1 MIPLDRFRLAEGLGM
16 ARIPDEVLARLK
28 TEVSVARL
36 VEGCGV
42 TLRRQGKDLVGCCPF
57 HDDSTPSLVVTPGKN
72 LWNCLGACRRGGGPI
87 DWVMAAQGVSF
98 RLAVE
103 LLVQE
108 SPSLSVLAQSSPLS
122 QGPGP
127 VARSLARKLPL
138 LADPDVS
145 DVGLAAAVVEH
156 YAATL
161 ATSPEALGYLG
172 TRGIDHPEA
181 IEVFRLG
188 FANRTLG
195 YRLGPSP
202 TKAGGVLRSRLQAL
216 GFLRVSGHEH
226 FTGSLVVPI
235 FDGEGNV
242 GEVYGRKVRDDL
254 RAGTP
259 SHLYLP
265 GPHVG
270 VFNQAGLVAAG
281 VDELIVTES
290 VIDALSLWCN
300 GFRHVTT
307 AYGTGGWMPDHDGLV
322 DQLAVKRVLI
332 AFDADEAGDKGAAD
346 IAQDLTARGV
356 ECYRVEFPRG
366 SDVNEVAVG
375 AKDARAA
382 LGRFLRK
389 AAWIGPTQA
398 SAPAPARSSLSAA
411 IPIVE
416 VASSVAAEPTPPAQP
431 AAEPAAPVGP
441 AAPVDEEPTVD
452 EQEPQAWPVP
462 VAPETFS
469 PARVPEVEALGEV
482 VVTGQ
487 GPGVELRIRLG
498 NRSWRV
504 RGLDRVTSFEALK
517 VNVLVARTDTTPGSA
532 ASGFHV
538 DTLDLYSARAR
549 GVFVTQAAVELKVA
563 PEVIKS
569 DLGRVLLACEAKA
582 EEVLAAASEPE
593 KKPEVTVSG
602 QAREDALTLLRDPRL
617 VERVVDAFAA
627 VGMVG
632 EATNCLVGYLAAI
645 SRKLP
650 APLAVIV
657 QSTSAAGKSAVME
670 AVLGFVP
677 PEDRVSF
684 SAMTGQSLFYLGES
698 DLAHKVL
705 SIAEEEGASRAAYAL
720 KLLQSEGE
728 LSIASTGKD
737 TASGRLVTHT
747 YSVKGPTA
755 IVLTTTAIDV
765 DEELLNRCLVLTVDE
780 DRAQTQAIHHAQRQ
794 AQTLDGL
801 AKRAERDRVVNLHR
815 DAQRLLEP
823 LAVVN
828 PYAGRL
834 TFADARTRT
843 RRDHGKYLGLIAAVT
858 LLHQHQRARKT
869 ATVGGQAVAYVES
882 TIGDIEVANQLAHAV
897 LGQSLDELAPQT
909 RRLLLAI
916 HTHVTREASELAVDA
931 SLIRFTRRQLR
942 EALQTNGAGWGDTQ
956 LKVHLS
962 RLVDLELLL
971 VHRSESGSYTYE
983 LAWRPPA
990 HDQSGVD
997 VAGGHGRFLVGLTDP
1012 ATLTNHPAEHPSTS
1026 YDTNRSGPEAAR
1038 SGSQG
1043 PWSGAGR
1050 PLVGGWSGVGR
1061 ATPNGSHDGR
1071 EQDEHAPDDTDEP
1084 EGTAESGNALRAVR
1098 EGLHET
1104 RRGA

>member
-1 MIPLDRFRLAEGLGM
+1 M

-28 TEVSVARL
+28 AEVSVARL
-36 VEGCGV
+36 VQGCGV
-42 TLRRQGKDLVGCCPF
+42 ELRRQGKDLVGCCPF

-103 LLVQE
+103 LLQQE
-108 SPSLSVLAQSSPLS
+108 SPSLGVLAQSSPLS
-122 QGPGP
+122 QTAGP
-127 VARSLARKLPL
+127 VAKSVTRKLPL
-138 LADPDVS
+138 LASPEVS
-145 DVGLAAAVVEH
+145 DAVLAAAVVDH

-172 TRGIDHPEA
+172 KRGIDHPEA

-195 YRLGPSP
+195 YRLGPSQ
-202 TKAGGVLRSRLQAL
+202 TKAGGTLRSRLQAL
-216 GFLRVSGHEH
+216 GFVRESGHEH

-235 FDGEGNV
+235 FDAEGVV
-242 GEVYGRKVRDDL
+242 GEVYGRKISEQGL

-259 SHLYLP
+259 LHLYLP
-265 GPHVG
+265 GPHRG
-270 VFNQAGLVAAG
+270 VLNHAGLVAAG

-300 GFRHVTT
+300 GFRHVTA
-307 AYGTGGWMPDHDGLV
+307 AYGTGGWTPDHDALV
-322 DQLAVKRVLI
+322 DQLGVKRVLI
-332 AFDADEAGDKGAAD
+332 AFDADEAGDKGATDLAKN
-346 IAQDLTARGV
+346 LTARGV
-356 ECYRVEFPRG
+356 ECYRVELPRG
-366 SDVNEVAVG
+366 ADVNEVAVQ

-389 AAWIGPTQA
+389 ASWIGPTRGSTPRA
-398 SAPAPARSSLSAA
+398 SFAA
-411 IPIVE
+411 ATPMPVAE
-416 VASSVAAEPTPPAQP
+416 VVDSVATEPTPSLAAPATLVEE
-431 AAEPAAPVGP
+431 EPAV
-441 AAPVDEEPTVD
+441 VEEPV
-452 EQEPQAWPVP
+452 WPEP
-462 VAPETFS
+462 VASKVFS
-469 PARVPEVEALGEV
+469 PARAPEVEALGEV
-482 VVTGQ
+482 AVTGQ
-487 GPGVELRIRLG
+487 GPAVELRLSLG
-498 NRSWRV
+498 NRRWRV

-517 VNVLVARTDTTPGSA
+517 VNVLVARTDTAPGSVA
-532 ASGFHV
+532 AGFHV

-549 GVFVTQAAVELKVA
+549 GVFVGQAATELKVA

-582 EEVLAAASEPE
+582 EEVLQAASEPE
-593 KKPEVTVSG
+593 RKPEVTVSG
-602 QAREDALTLLRDPRL
+602 QARDDALALLRDPDL
-617 VERVVDAFAA
+617 VTRVVDAFAA

-801 AKRAERDRVVNLHR
+801 ADVPN
-815 DAQRLLEP
+815 
-823 LAVVN
+823 
-828 PYAGRL
+828 
-834 TFADARTRT
+834 
-843 RRDHGKYLGLIAAVT
+843 VT
-858 LLHQHQRARKT
+858 A
-869 ATVGGQAVAYVES
+869 
-882 TIGDIEVANQLAHAV
+882 
-897 LGQSLDELAPQT
+897 
-909 RRLLLAI
+909 
-916 HTHVTREASELAVDA
+916 
-931 SLIRFTRRQLR
+931 
-942 EALQTNGAGWGDTQ
+942 W
-956 LKVHLS
+956 S
-962 RLVDLELLL
+962 RCTGM
-971 VHRSESGSYTYE
+971 RSACWSR
-983 LAWRPPA
+983 WR
-990 HDQSGVD
+990 
-997 VAGGHGRFLVGLTDP
+997 
-1012 ATLTNHPAEHPSTS
+1012 
-1026 YDTNRSGPEAAR
+1026 
-1038 SGSQG
+1038 
-1043 PWSGAGR
+1043 W
-1050 PLVGGWSGVGR
+1050 
-1061 ATPNGSHDGR
+1061 
-1071 EQDEHAPDDTDEP
+1071 
-1084 EGTAESGNALRAVR
+1084 
-1098 EGLHET
+1098 
-1104 RRGA
+1104 

>member
-1 MIPLDRFRLAEGLGM
+1 MEGLGV

-28 TEVSVARL
+28 AEVSVQRL

-42 TLRRQGKDLVGCCPF
+42 ELRAQGRDLVGRCPF
-57 HDDSTPSLVVTPGKN
+57 HDDSSPSLVVTPGKN
-72 LWNCLGACRRGGGPI
+72 LWNCLGACNRGGGPI

-103 LLVQE
+103 LLLQE
-108 SPSLSVLAQSSPLS
+108 PPSLSVLAQSSPLS
-122 QGPGP
+122 QSPGQ
-127 VARSLARKLPL
+127 VGKSVSRKLPL
-138 LADPDVS
+138 LASPDAS
-145 DVGLAAAVVEH
+145 DADLAAAVVEH
-156 YAATL
+156 YAETL
-161 ATSPEALGYLG
+161 ASSPEALGYLAK
-172 TRGIDHPEA
+172 RGVDHPEA
-181 IEVFRLG
+181 VEVFRLG

-195 YRLGPSP
+195 YRLGHSQ
-202 TKAGGVLRSRLQAL
+202 TKAGGTLRSRLQGL
-216 GFLRVSGHEH
+216 GFIRGSGHEH

-235 FDGEGNV
+235 FTGDGAV
-242 GEVYGRKVRDDL
+242 GEVYGRKIADHGL

-265 GPHVG
+265 GPHAG
-270 VFNQAGLVAAG
+270 VFNAAGLIAAG
-281 VDELIVTES
+281 VDELIVCES

-300 GFRHVTT
+300 GFRHVTA
-307 AYGTGGWMPDHDGLV
+307 AYGTSGWTGDHDALV
-322 DQLAVKRVLI
+322 DQLGIRRVLI
-332 AFDADEAGDKGAAD
+332 AFDADEAGDRGAAD
-346 IAQDLTARGV
+346 LAAILAARGV
-356 ECYRVEFPRG
+356 ECYRVELPRG
-366 SDVNEVAVG
+366 ADVNEVAVG
-375 AKDARAA
+375 SKDARAA

-389 AAWIGPTQA
+389 AAWMGSPRA
-398 SAPAPARSSLSAA
+398 KSAPASPPVSPSFSAA
-411 IPIVE
+411 VPVPD
-416 VASSVAAEPTPPAQP
+416 VADPVAAEPDPP
-431 AAEPAAPVGP
+431 V
-441 AAPVDEEPTVD
+441 EEPTAERAPAEEAVVWP
-452 EQEPQAWPVP
+452 EPVTPEPVT
-462 VAPETFS
+462 PEAFS
-469 PARVPEVEALGEV
+469 PAVVPDLAALGEV
-482 VVTGQ
+482 AVSGQ
-487 GPGVELRIRLG
+487 GPAVELRIVLG

-504 RGLDRVTSFEALK
+504 RGLDRVTSFEALR
-517 VNVLVARTDTTPGSA
+517 VNVLVARTDTPTGMVA
-532 ASGFHV
+532 AGFHV

-549 GVFVTQAAVELKVA
+549 GVFITQAAQELKIA

-582 EEVLAAASEPE
+582 EEVIAAAAEPE
-593 KKPEVTVSG
+593 KRPEVVVAG
-602 QAREDALTLLRDPRL
+602 QARDDALTLLKDPRL
-617 VERVVDAFAA
+617 IEKVVEAFVA

-780 DRAQTQAIHHAQRQ
+780 DRAQTQAIHQAQRQ
-794 AQTLDGL
+794 AQTLTGL
-801 AKRAERDRVVNLHR
+801 TRRAERERVVALHR

-828 PYAGRL
+828 PYADRL
-834 TFADARTRT
+834 TFADGRTRT
-843 RRDHGKYLGLIAAVT
+843 RRDHGKYLNLIAAVT

-869 ATVGGQAVAYVES
+869 ATINGQSVAYVES
-882 TIGDIEVANQLAHAV
+882 TVADIEVANTLAHAV

-909 RRLLLAI
+909 RRLLLAV
-916 HTHVTREASELAVDA
+916 HAHVTTNAAELAVDA
-931 SLIRFTRRQLR
+931 SLVRFTRRQLR
-942 EALQTNGAGWGDTQ
+942 EALHAGGVGWGDTQ
-956 LKVHLS
+956 LKVHLA
-962 RLVDLELLL
+962 RLVDLELLH
-971 VHRSESGSYTYE
+971 VHRTESGTYGYE
-983 LAWRPPA
+983 LTWRPPTTA
-990 HDQSGVD
+990 PARGDVPGDRRDVDGDRGD
-997 VAGGHGRFLVGLTDP
+997 VAGDVAQGYGRFLVGLTDP
-1012 ATLTNHPAEHPSTS
+1012 ATLTSSGKPT
-1026 YDTNRSGPEAAR
+1026 YDGNRSGLE
-1038 SGSQG
+1038 GG
-1043 PWSGAGR
+1043 WSGGGR
-1050 PLVGGWSGVGR
+1050 PLVGGRSGHGQTPLSGVEQAPEQPGR
-1061 ATPNGSHDGR
+1061 GLVDTEPA
-1071 EQDEHAPDDTDEP
+1071 QVLPD
-1084 EGTAESGNALRAVR
+1084 ALI
-1098 EGLHET
+1098 GLHDV